1 MNSSSAT
8 WGIGSST
15 GFPDP
20 DVMLPGAEKRQESV
34 RPHDRVVRTTCTL
47 CPAGCGMK
55 IMLLD
60 GRIVDIWGDEA
71 HPLNKG
77 SLCALGSAAGQLVQ
91 SPGRILHPRLRE
103 RRDGACRETSWEE
116 ALDLVAGK
124 IRTLTRQRGP
134 GSVVIGQGGRVG
146 FGSLLSARRLAR
158 LAGLAYAD
166 REESDPARLLSL
178 YAAAPP
184 PPEWV
189 KARVII
195 LVGADPAST
204 EVVTMGWIVDARLR
218 GTAVVVLDSRPTQ
231 TGAKATRV
239 LPIRPGAWGVLLVA
253 LANAVLDTNRDDA
266 EFLREAVVD
275 ADSWLAACG
284 VVTPEAAA
292 AATGVGAST
301 IREVAAILRDAFPAL
316 VIVDHRPLGAGA
328 ERTARAALG
337 LLSLLGSLGVPGG
350 GLVCLGGPAPPVCSG
365 AELQAEPTRGDSRP
379 AALIWE
385 PGDPVSVADGQ
396 WGAVLAQGM
405 EFVVALTAFSD
416 PRSCSADVVLPTG
429 LWLEYPGVVHR
440 GTARAFQWHSEIAPP
455 PGEARPG
462 AWIWAALADWLEV
475 GQRFPWRRADG
486 TIDYGT
492 MSDFFLSQEPSTA
505 GLSRALLDPEMNP
518 PGGVLWPVDRGSPI
532 GLEPGATIRGAWRPW
547 DRGRG
552 WPRQGERPIE
562 IGLTPEDARAMLARA
577 SVTADTSLPS
587 VVSVDRDFGGY
598 RPTADAWPWIAGLLG

>member
-1 MNSSSAT
+1 
-8 WGIGSST
+8 
-15 GFPDP
+15 
-20 DVMLPGAEKRQESV
+20 MLPGAEKRQESV
-34 RPHDRVVRTTCTL
+34 RPHDRVMRTTCTL

-55 IMLLD
+55 VMLLD
-60 GRIVDIWGDEA
+60 GRIVDIWGDDA

-91 SPGRILHPRLRE
+91 SPGRGLHPRLRDH
-103 RRDGACRETSWEE
+103 RDGASREASWDE
-116 ALDLVAGK
+116 ALDLVARK

-134 GSVVIGQGGRVG
+134 GSVVIGQGERVG

-158 LAGLAYAD
+158 LAGLACGD
-166 REESDPARLLSL
+166 REESDPARFLGL
-178 YAAAPP
+178 YAGAPP
-184 PPEWV
+184 PPDWV

-218 GTAVVVLDSRPTQ
+218 GTTVVVLDSRPTQ

-239 LPIRPGAWGVLLVA
+239 LPVRPGAWGVLLLA
-253 LANAVLDTNRDDA
+253 LANAVLDTKGDDA

-284 VVTPEAAA
+284 AVTPEAAA
-292 AATGVGAST
+292 EATGVGAST

-316 VIVDHRPLGAGA
+316 VIVDHRALGDGA
-328 ERTARAALG
+328 ERAARAALG

-350 GLVCLGGPAPPVCSG
+350 GLVCLGGAAPPVCPG
-365 AELQAEPTRGDSRP
+365 ADLQAEPTTGSSRP
-379 AALIWE
+379 VALVWE
-385 PGDPVSVADGQ
+385 PGDPASVADGQ
-396 WGAVLAQGM
+396 RGAMLAQEM
-405 EFVVALTAFSD
+405 EFVVALAAFPD
-416 PRSCSADVVLPTG
+416 PVSCLADVVLPTG

-440 GTARAFQWHSEIAPP
+440 GTARALQWHPQIVPP
-455 PGEARPG
+455 PGEARSG
-462 AWIWAALADWLEV
+462 AWVWAALADRLEV

-486 TIDYGT
+486 AIDYGG

-505 GLSRALLDPEMNP
+505 GLSRALLDPERNP
-518 PGGVLWPVDRGSPI
+518 PGGVLWPVDRGSPA

-547 DRGRG
+547 DRGRD

-577 SVTADTSLPS
+577 SVTADTPLPS
-587 VVSVDRDFGGY
+587 AVAAERDFGGY
-598 RPTADAWPWIAGLLG
+598 RPTPETWPWIAGLLG